1 MAIDFLNNV
10 SLNKNELRQARI
22 ENQTSDANAGTGV
35 EGQLYFNTI
44 DDVLRVWAGGT
55 WTSVSG
61 DITEV
66 QASTTASLLGISV
79 VDATGPIPKIGIDI
93 NGSDALG
100 GTANAADTLLIYDS
114 DVAKNKKITVANLVA
129 AAPQGDIT
137 AVTVTS
143 PITGGGT
150 SGSIAIGHANQ
161 ANTPTTDATTLAFG
175 ATFDVY
181 TDVTTNATGHVTDHE
196 ITTFTLPSSP
206 VTSITGGTDITITGT
221 AAVPVINQT
230 AITRSDSTSTA
241 SPAAGATFTA
251 VDSVTSST
259 TGNITALNL
268 KTITLPADTNDN
280 TTYTLPTTNGN
291 NPDIVLT
298 GSDSSTD
305 IININGTSTTVKVT
319 GSGTNT
325 LGFDLVDDVTI
336 VNDLTIG
343 GEFTASGTGQSSF
356 GGQVTI
362 PTTPSAGTDAASKS
376 YVDSLVAGGLTFK
389 DGFNAGTGALDGGG
403 NLTTGATRV
412 ALEVGDFYV
421 VTTAGS
427 FYGSVTLDVGDSVI
441 AKLAAA
447 AGTSDINDWVIIQGD
462 EGVVTFTN
470 SNGGTYVAYG
480 STNTGAIG
488 AVTIGDVD
496 LTAVDGTSTT
506 TTKFL
511 SKDNTWD
518 VPSYTTNTDATY
530 AIQADAKSGSSVPLT
545 LNGSNGG
552 ADTTVNLTEGANITL
567 TRNSATE
574 ITIASTDTGALG
586 DRVALTGGSTAGGL
600 TTFAY
605 TVTSSFAGAVALD
618 VKCEVIT
625 AAGQTVYA
633 DITRSG
639 TTLNVIFAGTVADS
653 DYEALLTY
661 VG

>member
-1 MAIDFLNNV
+1 MAIQFVNN
-10 SLNKNELRQARI
+10 LDINQNYLEQAAI
-22 ENQTSDANAGTGV
+22 ENLAADPASGV
-35 EGQLYFNTI
+35 LGQLIFNT
-44 DDVLRVWAGGT
+44 
-55 WTSVSG
+55 SSG
-61 DITEV
+61 EIKV
-66 QASTTASLLGISV
+66 CTTASPTAAVYTAVGGGVESITTANSTFVNLADSGTASV
-79 VDATGPIPKIGIDI
+79 PILTASLSASGTPDATKYLRGDNAWEAISAIPGTYDWDLQTDSGAGAKVTVNSGDTVVFTSGNSTLDVTNSGLSTSI
-93 NGSDALG
+93 NLP
-100 GTANAADTLLIYDS
+100 T
-114 DVAKNKKITVANLVA
+114 
-129 AAPQGDIT
+129 T
-137 AVTVTS
+137 AVTAGSYTYTALTVDAYGR
-143 PITGGGT
+143 ITAASSGT
-150 SGSIAIGHANQ
+150 
-161 ANTPTTDATTLAFG
+161 
-175 ATFDVY
+175 
-181 TDVTTNATGHVTDHE
+181 
-196 ITTFTLPSSP
+196 SP

-221 AAVPVINQT
+221 AAVPIINQT

-319 GSGTNT
+319 GSSTNT

-403 NLTTGATRV
+403 NLTTGAARV

-470 SNGGTYVAYG
+470 SNGGGYVAYG

-530 AIQADAKSGSSVPLT
+530 VIQADVKSGSSVPLT
-545 LNGSNGG
+545 LDGSNGG

-633 DITRSG
+633 DVTRSG
-639 TTLNVIFAGTVADS
+639 TTLSVIFTGTVADS
-653 DYEALLTY
+653 TYEALLTY